1 MCVLVDACDQH
12 CFGDSREESETFD
25 EEDDEMYDE
34 EEDEREE
41 RKERKEF
48 TEYKKNL
55 ELLFEEQ
62 LSGKKKVY
70 LLQLGSEVTES
81 VPTALN
87 FSEHKQRC

>member
-1 MCVLVDACDQH
+1 MCVLVDVCDQQ
-12 CFGDSREESETFD
+12 CFGDSGEESETFD
-25 EEDDEMYDE
+25 EDDDEMYDE
-34 EEDEREE
+34 EEDERE
-41 RKERKEF
+41 ERKEF

-70 LLQLGSEVTES
+70 LLKLGSEVTES

-87 FSEHKQRC
+87 FSEHKQRY